1 MRTLLV
7 CAACLVLLSCL
18 SAPVES
24 RTLHVDNCS
33 VIVHT
38 HELRKYYSDLRPH
51 AISEDSEIGVRLLD
65 RSLMKGVQEGQT
77 CCFLRLL
84 MRFYV
89 ERVFGNY
96 ASSGPQQKRSSS
108 ALANAFVSIRR
119 DVHTC
124 VSSQFTIR
132 KSRFGAAS
140 GFTDDCSSARSTAT
154 AQRRP
159 REASTPSIPSLSSS
173 RHKRPHRRR
182 WENWTQC

>member
-124 VSSQFTIR
+124 HCHCAEETQRSIDSVHSEFIKLQTQ
-132 KSRFGAAS
+132 AA
-140 GFTDDCSSARSTAT
+140 
-154 AQRRP
+154 AQKAVG
-159 REASTPSIPSLSSS
+159 ELDTVLSWLEGLG
-173 RHKRPHRRR
+173 HKA
-182 WENWTQC
+182 